1 MCCCGGPEN
10 LGRKHLEGLRIRS
23 RQMKLEGLPR
33 SSEALPAWSEE
44 TRESFVVVGRS
55 LCLVKEVE
63 VKW

>member
-1 MCCCGGPEN
+1 
-10 LGRKHLEGLRIRS
+10 
-23 RQMKLEGLPR
+23 MKLEGLPR